1 MRAIL
6 QLKPLLTIH
15 LNAKSQSSLKNKIT
29 LKNKLNHARII
40 LEFIPSL
47 IYFLI
52 QKVSVLK
59 HLAPLIHIPFKALWL
74 GTALSM
80 FLSLNLNA
88 EENPTKTEPKSAKG
102 VKNKPKSPVTKVM
115 MTNCD
120 NIKDFNAK
128 QKEVLKAAYQ
138 FGSKENLGYEMAG
151 IAWKESCAGTYK
163 INFSDPSAGIY
174 HAYIPSVLKSYGH
187 NNSPFLRNVMGEL
200 LIKDDAFASEVA
212 LKELLYWKTR
222 YHDNLKDMI
231 KSYNKGSRWEKN
243 EKANADAEKYYEE
256 IQDKIRRL
264 KESKIFDSQSSN
276 DQELQKSA
284 NSNLDLDPIGN
295 AMPQTLAKTETK
307 ETQIEE
313 TQTQKSQEMKEA
325 ASEQAIKKPLEKEK
339 DKPMY
344 FAQINSSAD
353 FAPAKKSPKKPA
365 KASPK
370 RSSKNNISVK
380 NNTKTASKSKEVCK
394 NCSPGQRNAILA
406 NHITLMQ
413 EL

>member
-1 MRAIL
+1 M
-6 QLKPLLTIH
+6 
-15 LNAKSQSSLKNKIT
+15 
-29 LKNKLNHARII
+29 
-40 LEFIPSL
+40 
-47 IYFLI
+47 
-52 QKVSVLK
+52 K
-59 HLAPLIHIPFKALWL
+59 HLTPLTHTIFKALWL
-74 GTALSM
+74 GTALSAS
-80 FLSLNLNA
+80 LSLA
-88 EENPTKTEPKSAKG
+88 ATESPTKTEPKSAKG

-120 NIKDFNAK
+120 NLKDFNAK

-151 IAWKESCAGTYK
+151 IAWKESCAGVYK
-163 INFSDPSAGIY
+163 INFSDPSTGVY
-174 HAYIPSVLKSYGH
+174 HSYIPSVLKSYGH
-187 NNSPFLRNVMGEL
+187 NDSPFLRNVMGEL

-231 KSYNKGSRWEKN
+231 KSYNKGSRWERS
-243 EKANADAEKYYEE
+243 EKSNAEAEKYYEE
-256 IQDKIRRL
+256 IQDRIRRL

-295 AMPQTLAKTETK
+295 AMPQTLVAQKS
-307 ETQIEE
+307 QIEKSQTEE
-313 TQTQKSQEMKEA
+313 TQAEKSQEMKEA
-325 ASEQAIKKPLEKEK
+325 TSEQTTSKPEKAK

-344 FAQINSSAD
+344 LAQINSAD
-353 FAPAKKSPKKPA
+353 FTPAKKSPKKTA
-365 KASPK
+365 KVSPK
-370 RSSKNNISVK
+370 RSSKNNK
-380 NNTKTASKSKEVCK
+380 NNVKSSTKTASKKQEVCK

>member
-1 MRAIL
+1 M
-6 QLKPLLTIH
+6 
-15 LNAKSQSSLKNKIT
+15 
-29 LKNKLNHARII
+29 
-40 LEFIPSL
+40 
-47 IYFLI
+47 
-52 QKVSVLK
+52 K
-59 HLAPLIHIPFKALWL
+59 HLTPLTHTLFKALWL
-74 GTALSM
+74 GAVLSAS
-80 FLSLNLNA
+80 LSLVAA
-88 EENPTKTEPKSAKG
+88 ESPTKTEPKPTKG

-120 NIKDFNAK
+120 NLKDFNAK

-151 IAWKESCAGTYK
+151 IAWKESCAGVYK
-163 INFSDPSAGIY
+163 INFSDPSAGVY
-174 HAYIPSVLKSYGH
+174 HSYIPSVLKSYGH
-187 NNSPFLRNVMGEL
+187 NDSPFLRNVMGEL

-243 EKANADAEKYYEE
+243 EKSNADAEKYYEE
-256 IQDKIRRL
+256 IQDRIRRL

-295 AMPQTLAKTETK
+295 AMPQTLA
-307 ETQIEE
+307 
-313 TQTQKSQEMKEA
+313 TQKSQIEKSQTEETQAEKPQEMKETT
-325 ASEQAIKKPLEKEK
+325 SEQAIKKPLEKEK

-344 FAQINSSAD
+344 FAQINSAD
-353 FAPAKKSPKKPA
+353 FTPAKKSPKKPA

-370 RSSKNNISVK
+370 RSSKNNI
-380 NNTKTASKSKEVCK
+380 NNIKSHTKTASKNSKKQEVCK

>member
-1 MRAIL
+1 M
-6 QLKPLLTIH
+6 
-15 LNAKSQSSLKNKIT
+15 
-29 LKNKLNHARII
+29 
-40 LEFIPSL
+40 
-47 IYFLI
+47 
-52 QKVSVLK
+52 K
-59 HLAPLIHIPFKALWL
+59 HLTPLTHTIFKALLL
-74 GTALSM
+74 GTALSAS
-80 FLSLNLNA
+80 LSLA
-88 EENPTKTEPKSAKG
+88 ATESPAKTEPKSAKG

-151 IAWKESCAGTYK
+151 IAWKESCAGVYK
-163 INFSDPSAGIY
+163 INFSDPSAGVY
-174 HAYIPSVLKSYGH
+174 HSYIPSVLKSYGH
-187 NNSPFLRNVMGEL
+187 NDSPFLRNVMGEL

-231 KSYNKGSRWEKN
+231 KSYNKGSRWERS
-243 EKANADAEKYYEE
+243 EKSNAEAEKYYEE
-256 IQDKIRRL
+256 IQDRIRRL

-295 AMPQTLAKTETK
+295 AMPQALIAKETK
-307 ETQIEE
+307 IEE
-313 TQTQKSQEMKEA
+313 TQAEKSQEMKEA
-325 ASEQAIKKPLEKEK
+325 TSEQITNKPEKAK

-344 FAQINSSAD
+344 LAQINSTD
-353 FAPAKKSPKKPA
+353 FAPAKKRSQKPA
-365 KASPK
+365 KASQK
-370 RSSKNNISVK
+370 RSFKNNIKNNVK
-380 NNTKTASKSKEVCK
+380 NNAKTASKNSKNKEVCK

-406 NHITLMQ
+406 NRITLMQ

>member
-1 MRAIL
+1 M
-6 QLKPLLTIH
+6 
-15 LNAKSQSSLKNKIT
+15 
-29 LKNKLNHARII
+29 
-40 LEFIPSL
+40 
-47 IYFLI
+47 
-52 QKVSVLK
+52 K
-59 HLAPLIHIPFKALWL
+59 HLTPLTHTIFKALLL
-74 GTALSM
+74 GTTLSAS
-80 FLSLNLNA
+80 LSLA
-88 EENPTKTEPKSAKG
+88 ATESPTKTEPKPAKG

-120 NIKDFNAK
+120 NLKDFNAK

-151 IAWKESCAGTYK
+151 IAWKESCAGVYK
-163 INFSDPSAGIY
+163 INFSDPSAGVY
-174 HAYIPSVLKSYGH
+174 HSYIPSVLKSYGH
-187 NNSPFLRNVMGEL
+187 NDSPFLRNVMGEL

-231 KSYNKGSRWEKN
+231 KSYNKGSRWERS
-243 EKANADAEKYYEE
+243 EKSNAEAEKYYED
-256 IQDKIRRL
+256 IQDRIRRL

-295 AMPQTLAKTETK
+295 TMPQTLAQTETK
-307 ETQIEE
+307 KTQVEK
-313 TQTQKSQEMKEA
+313 TQAEKSQEMKEA
-325 ASEQAIKKPLEKEK
+325 TSEQTKSKPEKAK

-344 FAQINSSAD
+344 LAQINSAD
-353 FAPAKKSPKKPA
+353 FTPAKKSPKKPA
-365 KASPK
+365 KVSQK
-370 RSSKNNISVK
+370 RSFKNNIK
-380 NNTKTASKSKEVCK
+380 NNAKNNAKTASKKQEVCK

-406 NHITLMQ
+406 NRITLMQ

>member
-1 MRAIL
+1 M
-6 QLKPLLTIH
+6 
-15 LNAKSQSSLKNKIT
+15 
-29 LKNKLNHARII
+29 
-40 LEFIPSL
+40 
-47 IYFLI
+47 
-52 QKVSVLK
+52 K
-59 HLAPLIHIPFKALWL
+59 HLTPLTHTLFKALWL
-74 GTALSM
+74 GTVLSAS
-80 FLSLNLNA
+80 LSLVAA
-88 EENPTKTEPKSAKG
+88 ESPTKTEPKPAKG

-120 NIKDFNAK
+120 NLKDFNAK

-151 IAWKESCAGTYK
+151 IAWKESCAGVYK
-163 INFSDPSAGIY
+163 INFSDPSAGVY
-174 HAYIPSVLKSYGH
+174 HSYIPSVLKSYGH
-187 NNSPFLRNVMGEL
+187 NDSPFLRNVMGEL

-231 KSYNKGSRWEKN
+231 RSYNKGSRWEKN
-243 EKANADAEKYYEE
+243 EKSNADAEKYYEE
-256 IQDKIRRL
+256 IQDRIRRL
-264 KESKIFDSQSSN
+264 KESKIFDSRSSN

-295 AMPQTLAKTETK
+295 AMPQTLAQTETK
-307 ETQIEE
+307 KTQIEE
-313 TQTQKSQEMKEA
+313 TQAEKSREMKEA
-325 ASEQAIKKPLEKEK
+325 TSEQTKSKPEKAK

-344 FAQINSSAD
+344 LAQISSTD
-353 FAPAKKSPKKPA
+353 FTPAKKSPKKPA
-365 KASPK
+365 KVSQKRSPK
-370 RSSKNNISVK
+370 KDKNNVK
-380 NNTKTASKSKEVCK
+380 SNTKTASKSKEVCK

>member
-1 MRAIL
+1 M
-6 QLKPLLTIH
+6 
-15 LNAKSQSSLKNKIT
+15 
-29 LKNKLNHARII
+29 
-40 LEFIPSL
+40 
-47 IYFLI
+47 
-52 QKVSVLK
+52 K
-59 HLAPLIHIPFKALWL
+59 HLTPLTHTLFKALWL
-74 GTALSM
+74 GVVLSVS
-80 FLSLNLNA
+80 LSLVAA
-88 EENPTKTEPKSAKG
+88 ESPTKTEPKPAKG

-120 NIKDFNAK
+120 NLKDFNAK

-151 IAWKESCAGTYK
+151 IAWKESCAGVYK
-163 INFSDPSAGIY
+163 INFSDPSAGVY
-174 HAYIPSVLKSYGH
+174 HSYIPSVLKSYGH
-187 NNSPFLRNVMGEL
+187 NDSPFLRNVMGEL

-243 EKANADAEKYYEE
+243 EKSNADAEKYYEE
-256 IQDKIRRL
+256 IQDRIRRL

-295 AMPQTLAKTETK
+295 AMPQTLAAQKSQIEK
-307 ETQIEE
+307 SQIEE
-313 TQTQKSQEMKEA
+313 TQAEKPREMKETT
-325 ASEQAIKKPLEKEK
+325 SEQTTSKPEKAK

-344 FAQINSSAD
+344 LAQINSAD
-353 FAPAKKSPKKPA
+353 FTPAKKRSQKPA

-370 RSSKNNISVK
+370 RSFKNNIKNNVK

>member
-1 MRAIL
+1 M
-6 QLKPLLTIH
+6 
-15 LNAKSQSSLKNKIT
+15 
-29 LKNKLNHARII
+29 
-40 LEFIPSL
+40 
-47 IYFLI
+47 
-52 QKVSVLK
+52 K
-59 HLAPLIHIPFKALWL
+59 HLTPLTHTLFKALWL
-74 GTALSM
+74 GTVLSAS
-80 FLSLNLNA
+80 LSLVAA
-88 EENPTKTEPKSAKG
+88 ESPTKTEPKPAKG

-151 IAWKESCAGTYK
+151 IAWKESCAGVYK
-163 INFSDPSAGIY
+163 INFSDPSAGVY
-174 HAYIPSVLKSYGH
+174 HSYIPSVLKSYGH
-187 NNSPFLRNVMGEL
+187 NDSPFLRNVMGEL

-243 EKANADAEKYYEE
+243 EKSNADAEKYYEE
-256 IQDKIRRL
+256 IQDRIRRL

-295 AMPQTLAKTETK
+295 AMPQTLAAQKSQIEK
-307 ETQIEE
+307 SQIEE
-313 TQTQKSQEMKEA
+313 TQAEKPQEMKEA
-325 ASEQAIKKPLEKEK
+325 ASEQTKSKPEKAK

-344 FAQINSSAD
+344 FAQISSTD
-353 FAPAKKSPKKPA
+353 FTPAKKSPKKPS

-370 RSSKNNISVK
+370 RSSKNNINNVK
-380 NNTKTASKSKEVCK
+380 SHTKTASKSKEVCK

>member
-1 MRAIL
+1 M
-6 QLKPLLTIH
+6 
-15 LNAKSQSSLKNKIT
+15 
-29 LKNKLNHARII
+29 
-40 LEFIPSL
+40 
-47 IYFLI
+47 
-52 QKVSVLK
+52 K
-59 HLAPLIHIPFKALWL
+59 HLTPLTHTIFKALWL
-74 GTALSM
+74 GTALSAS
-80 FLSLNLNA
+80 LSLA
-88 EENPTKTEPKSAKG
+88 ATESPTKTEPKPAKG

-151 IAWKESCAGTYK
+151 IAWKESCAGVYK
-163 INFSDPSAGIY
+163 INFSDPSAGVY
-174 HAYIPSVLKSYGH
+174 HSYIPSVLKSYGH
-187 NNSPFLRNVMGEL
+187 NDSPFLRNVMGEL

-243 EKANADAEKYYEE
+243 EKSNADAEKYYEE
-256 IQDKIRRL
+256 IQDRIRRL

-295 AMPQTLAKTETK
+295 AMPQTLAAQKS
-307 ETQIEE
+307 QIEE
-313 TQTQKSQEMKEA
+313 TQAEKSQEMKEA
-325 ASEQAIKKPLEKEK
+325 TSEQAINKPLEKER

-344 FAQINSSAD
+344 LAQINSSD
-353 FAPAKKSPKKPA
+353 FTPAKKSPKKPA
-365 KASPK
+365 KVSPK
-370 RSSKNNISVK
+370 RSSKNNTKSHA
-380 NNTKTASKSKEVCK
+380 KTASKNSKNKEMCK

>member
-1 MRAIL
+1 
-6 QLKPLLTIH
+6 
-15 LNAKSQSSLKNKIT
+15 
-29 LKNKLNHARII
+29 
-40 LEFIPSL
+40 
-47 IYFLI
+47 
-52 QKVSVLK
+52 
-59 HLAPLIHIPFKALWL
+59 
-74 GTALSM
+74 
-80 FLSLNLNA
+80 
-88 EENPTKTEPKSAKG
+88 
-102 VKNKPKSPVTKVM
+102 M

-120 NIKDFNAK
+120 NLKDFNAK

-243 EKANADAEKYYEE
+243 EKSNADAEKYYEE

-295 AMPQTLAKTETK
+295 AMPQTLAAQKS
-307 ETQIEE
+307 QIEKSQTEE
-313 TQTQKSQEMKEA
+313 TQAEKSQEMKEA
-325 ASEQAIKKPLEKEK
+325 TSEQTKSKPEKAK

-344 FAQINSSAD
+344 LAQISSAD
-353 FAPAKKSPKKPA
+353 FTPAKKSPKKPA

-370 RSSKNNISVK
+370 RSSKNNIKKNNVK

>member
-1 MRAIL
+1 M
-6 QLKPLLTIH
+6 
-15 LNAKSQSSLKNKIT
+15 
-29 LKNKLNHARII
+29 
-40 LEFIPSL
+40 
-47 IYFLI
+47 
-52 QKVSVLK
+52 K
-59 HLAPLIHIPFKALWL
+59 HLTPLTHTIFKALWL
-74 GTALSM
+74 GTALSASV
-80 FLSLNLNA
+80 SLA
-88 EENPTKTEPKSAKG
+88 ATESPTKTEPKPAKG

-120 NIKDFNAK
+120 NLKDFNAR

-151 IAWKESCAGTYK
+151 IAWKESCAGVYK
-163 INFSDPSAGIY
+163 INFSDPSAGVY
-174 HAYIPSVLKSYGH
+174 HSYIPSVLKSYGH
-187 NNSPFLRNVMGEL
+187 NDSPFLRNVMGEL
-200 LIKDDAFASEVA
+200 LIKDDTFASEVA

-243 EKANADAEKYYEE
+243 EKSNAEAEKYYEE
-256 IQDKIRRL
+256 IQDRIRRL

-295 AMPQTLAKTETK
+295 TMPQTLAAQKSQIEK
-307 ETQIEE
+307 SQIEE
-313 TQTQKSQEMKEA
+313 TQAEKPREMKEA
-325 ASEQAIKKPLEKEK
+325 TSEQITNKPEKAK

-344 FAQINSSAD
+344 LAQISSTD
-353 FAPAKKSPKKPA
+353 FTPAKKSPKKPA

-370 RSSKNNISVK
+370 RSSKNNI
-380 NNTKTASKSKEVCK
+380 NNIKSHTKTASKSKEVCK

>member
-1 MRAIL
+1 M
-6 QLKPLLTIH
+6 
-15 LNAKSQSSLKNKIT
+15 
-29 LKNKLNHARII
+29 
-40 LEFIPSL
+40 
-47 IYFLI
+47 
-52 QKVSVLK
+52 K
-59 HLAPLIHIPFKALWL
+59 HLTPLTHTIFKALWL
-74 GTALSM
+74 GTALSAS
-80 FLSLNLNA
+80 LSLAAA
-88 EENPTKTEPKSAKG
+88 ESPTKTEPKPAKG

-151 IAWKESCAGTYK
+151 IAWKESCAGVYK
-163 INFSDPSAGIY
+163 INFSDPSAGVY
-174 HAYIPSVLKSYGH
+174 HSYIPSVLKSYGH
-187 NNSPFLRNVMGEL
+187 NDSPFLRNVMGEL

-243 EKANADAEKYYEE
+243 EKSNADAEKYYEE
-256 IQDKIRRL
+256 IQDRIRRL

-313 TQTQKSQEMKEA
+313 TQTQKSQEMKETT
-325 ASEQAIKKPLEKEK
+325 SEQTANKPEKAK

-344 FAQINSSAD
+344 LAQNNSTD
-353 FAPAKKSPKKPA
+353 FIPAKKSPKKPA
-365 KASPK
+365 KVSPK
-370 RSSKNNISVK
+370 RSSKNNTKSHA
-380 NNTKTASKSKEVCK
+380 KTASKNSKNKEVCK

>member
-1 MRAIL
+1 M
-6 QLKPLLTIH
+6 
-15 LNAKSQSSLKNKIT
+15 
-29 LKNKLNHARII
+29 
-40 LEFIPSL
+40 
-47 IYFLI
+47 
-52 QKVSVLK
+52 K

-74 GTALSM
+74 GAALSAS
-80 FLSLNLNA
+80 LSLVAA
-88 EENPTKTEPKSAKG
+88 ESPTKTEPKPAKG

-231 KSYNKGSRWEKN
+231 KSYNKGSRWEKS

-295 AMPQTLAKTETK
+295 AMPQTLATK
-307 ETQIEE
+307 ETQIGEA
-313 TQTQKSQEMKEA
+313 QTQKSQEMKEA
-325 ASEQAIKKPLEKEK
+325 ASERAINKPLEKEK

-344 FAQINSSAD
+344 FAQINSAD

>member
-1 MRAIL
+1 
-6 QLKPLLTIH
+6 
-15 LNAKSQSSLKNKIT
+15 
-29 LKNKLNHARII
+29 
-40 LEFIPSL
+40 
-47 IYFLI
+47 
-52 QKVSVLK
+52 LK
-59 HLAPLIHIPFKALWL
+59 HLTPLTHTIFKALWL
-74 GTALSM
+74 GTALSAS
-80 FLSLNLNA
+80 LSLA
-88 EENPTKTEPKSAKG
+88 ATESPTKTEPKPAKG

-151 IAWKESCAGTYK
+151 IAWKESCAGVYK
-163 INFSDPSAGIY
+163 INFSDPSAGVY
-174 HAYIPSVLKSYGH
+174 HSYIPSVLKSYGH
-187 NNSPFLRNVMGEL
+187 NDSPFLRNVMGEL

-231 KSYNKGSRWEKN
+231 KSYNKGSRWERS
-243 EKANADAEKYYEE
+243 EKSNADAEKYYEE
-256 IQDKIRRL
+256 IQDRIRRL

-295 AMPQTLAKTETK
+295 AMPQALIAKETK
-307 ETQIEE
+307 IEE
-313 TQTQKSQEMKEA
+313 TQAEKSQEMKETT
-325 ASEQAIKKPLEKEK
+325 SEQTKSKPEKAK

-344 FAQINSSAD
+344 LAQINSTD
-353 FAPAKKSPKKPA
+353 FTPVKKSPKKPA
-365 KASPK
+365 KVSQK
-370 RSSKNNISVK
+370 HSFKNNIKNNVK
-380 NNTKTASKSKEVCK
+380 NNAKTASKKQEMCK

>member
-1 MRAIL
+1 M
-6 QLKPLLTIH
+6 
-15 LNAKSQSSLKNKIT
+15 
-29 LKNKLNHARII
+29 
-40 LEFIPSL
+40 
-47 IYFLI
+47 
-52 QKVSVLK
+52 K
-59 HLAPLIHIPFKALWL
+59 HLTPLTHTIFKALLL
-74 GTALSM
+74 GTALSAS
-80 FLSLNLNA
+80 LSLA
-88 EENPTKTEPKSAKG
+88 ATESPTKTEPKPAKG

-151 IAWKESCAGTYK
+151 IAWKESCAGVYK
-163 INFSDPSAGIY
+163 INFSDPSAGVY
-174 HAYIPSVLKSYGH
+174 HSYIPSVLKSYGH
-187 NNSPFLRNVMGEL
+187 NDSPFLRNVMGEL

-243 EKANADAEKYYEE
+243 EKSNADAEKYYEE
-256 IQDKIRRL
+256 IQDRIRRL

-295 AMPQTLAKTETK
+295 AMPQTLAAQKSQIEK
-307 ETQIEE
+307 SQIEE
-313 TQTQKSQEMKEA
+313 TQAEKPQEMKEA
-325 ASEQAIKKPLEKEK
+325 ASEQTKSKPEKAK

-344 FAQINSSAD
+344 LAQINSTD
-353 FAPAKKSPKKPA
+353 FTPAKKSPKKPS

-370 RSSKNNISVK
+370 RSFKNNIKNNVK
-380 NNTKTASKSKEVCK
+380 NNTKTASKKQEVCK

>member
-1 MRAIL
+1 M
-6 QLKPLLTIH
+6 
-15 LNAKSQSSLKNKIT
+15 
-29 LKNKLNHARII
+29 
-40 LEFIPSL
+40 
-47 IYFLI
+47 
-52 QKVSVLK
+52 K
-59 HLAPLIHIPFKALWL
+59 HLTPLTHTLFKALWL
-74 GTALSM
+74 GTALSAS
-80 FLSLNLNA
+80 LSLVAA
-88 EENPTKTEPKSAKG
+88 ESPTKTEPKPAKG

-120 NIKDFNAK
+120 SIKDFNAK

-151 IAWKESCAGTYK
+151 IAWKESCAGVYK
-163 INFSDPSAGIY
+163 INFSDPSAGVY
-174 HAYIPSVLKSYGH
+174 HSYIPSVLKSYGH
-187 NNSPFLRNVMGEL
+187 NDSPFLRNVMGEL

-243 EKANADAEKYYEE
+243 EKSNADAEKYYEE
-256 IQDKIRRL
+256 IQDRIRRL

-307 ETQIEE
+307 ESQIEE

-325 ASEQAIKKPLEKEK
+325 TSEQTANKPEKAK

-344 FAQINSSAD
+344 LAQINSTD
-353 FAPAKKSPKKPA
+353 FTPAKKSPKKPA
-365 KASPK
+365 KANPK
-370 RSSKNNISVK
+370 RSSKNNTKSHA
-380 NNTKTASKSKEVCK
+380 KTASKNSKNKEVCK

>member
-1 MRAIL
+1 M
-6 QLKPLLTIH
+6 
-15 LNAKSQSSLKNKIT
+15 
-29 LKNKLNHARII
+29 
-40 LEFIPSL
+40 
-47 IYFLI
+47 
-52 QKVSVLK
+52 K
-59 HLAPLIHIPFKALWL
+59 HLTPLTHTLFKALWL
-74 GTALSM
+74 GVALSAS
-80 FLSLNLNA
+80 LSLVA
-88 EENPTKTEPKSAKG
+88 AENPTKTEPKPAKG

-120 NIKDFNAK
+120 NLKDFNAK

-151 IAWKESCAGTYK
+151 IAWKESCAGVYK

-174 HAYIPSVLKSYGH
+174 HSYIPSVLKSYGH

-222 YHDNLKDMI
+222 YHDNLKNMI

-243 EKANADAEKYYEE
+243 EKSNAEAEKYYEE
-256 IQDKIRRL
+256 IQDRIRRL

-295 AMPQTLAKTETK
+295 AMPQTLAAQKPQIEK
-307 ETQIEE
+307 SQIEE
-313 TQTQKSQEMKEA
+313 TQAEKPQEMKEA
-325 ASEQAIKKPLEKEK
+325 TSEQITNKPEKEK

-344 FAQINSSAD
+344 FAQINSTD

-370 RSSKNNISVK
+370 RSSKNNINNVK
-380 NNTKTASKSKEVCK
+380 SHAKTASKSKEVCK

>member
-1 MRAIL
+1 M
-6 QLKPLLTIH
+6 
-15 LNAKSQSSLKNKIT
+15 
-29 LKNKLNHARII
+29 
-40 LEFIPSL
+40 
-47 IYFLI
+47 
-52 QKVSVLK
+52 K
-59 HLAPLIHIPFKALWL
+59 HLTPLTHTLFKALWL
-74 GTALSM
+74 GAALSAS
-80 FLSLNLNA
+80 LSLVAA
-88 EENPTKTEPKSAKG
+88 ESPTKTEPKPAKG

-120 NIKDFNAK
+120 NLKDFNAK

-151 IAWKESCAGTYK
+151 IAWKESCAGVYK
-163 INFSDPSAGIY
+163 INFSDPSAGVY
-174 HAYIPSVLKSYGH
+174 HSYIPSVLKSYGH
-187 NNSPFLRNVMGEL
+187 NDSPFLRNVMGEL

-243 EKANADAEKYYEE
+243 EKSNADAEKYYEE
-256 IQDKIRRL
+256 IQDRIRRL

-295 AMPQTLAKTETK
+295 AMPQTLAAQKS
-307 ETQIEE
+307 QIEKSQTEE
-313 TQTQKSQEMKEA
+313 TQAEKPQEMKEA
-325 ASEQAIKKPLEKEK
+325 TSEQTANKPEKAK

-344 FAQINSSAD
+344 LAQINSTD
-353 FAPAKKSPKKPA
+353 FAPAKKRSQKPA

-370 RSSKNNISVK
+370 RSSKNNIKKNNVK
-380 NNTKTASKSKEVCK
+380 NNTKTASKKQEVCK

>member
-1 MRAIL
+1 M
-6 QLKPLLTIH
+6 
-15 LNAKSQSSLKNKIT
+15 
-29 LKNKLNHARII
+29 
-40 LEFIPSL
+40 
-47 IYFLI
+47 
-52 QKVSVLK
+52 K
-59 HLAPLIHIPFKALWL
+59 HLTPLTHTLFKALWL
-74 GTALSM
+74 GTVLSAS
-80 FLSLNLNA
+80 LSLVAA
-88 EENPTKTEPKSAKG
+88 ESPTKTEPKPAKG

-151 IAWKESCAGTYK
+151 IAWKESCAGVYK
-163 INFSDPSAGIY
+163 INFSDPSAGVY
-174 HAYIPSVLKSYGH
+174 HSYIPSVLKSYGH
-187 NNSPFLRNVMGEL
+187 NDSPFLRNVMGEL

-231 KSYNKGSRWEKN
+231 KSYNKGSRWERS
-243 EKANADAEKYYEE
+243 EKSNADAEKYYEE
-256 IQDKIRRL
+256 IQDRIRRL

-295 AMPQTLAKTETK
+295 AMPQTLAAK

-313 TQTQKSQEMKEA
+313 TQVEKSQTQKSQEMKEA
-325 ASEQAIKKPLEKEK
+325 TSEQTTNKPEKEK

-344 FAQINSSAD
+344 FAQINSAD
-353 FAPAKKSPKKPA
+353 FTPAKKSPKKPA

-370 RSSKNNISVK
+370 RSSKNNTNNVK
-380 NNTKTASKSKEVCK
+380 SNAKTASKNSKNKEVCK

-406 NHITLMQ
+406 NRITLMQ

>member
-1 MRAIL
+1 M
-6 QLKPLLTIH
+6 
-15 LNAKSQSSLKNKIT
+15 
-29 LKNKLNHARII
+29 
-40 LEFIPSL
+40 
-47 IYFLI
+47 
-52 QKVSVLK
+52 K
-59 HLAPLIHIPFKALWL
+59 HLTPLTHTLFKALWL
-74 GTALSM
+74 GAALSAS
-80 FLSLNLNA
+80 LSLVAA
-88 EENPTKTEPKSAKG
+88 ESPTKTEPKSAKG

-115 MTNCD
+115 MTDCD
-120 NIKDFNAK
+120 NLKDFNAK

-151 IAWKESCAGTYK
+151 IAWKESCAGVYK
-163 INFSDPSAGIY
+163 INFSDPSTGVY
-174 HAYIPSVLKSYGH
+174 HSYIPSVLKSYGH
-187 NNSPFLRNVMGEL
+187 NDSPFLRNVMGEL

-243 EKANADAEKYYEE
+243 EKSNADAEKYYEE
-256 IQDKIRRL
+256 IQDRIRRL

-295 AMPQTLAKTETK
+295 AMPQTLAAQKS
-307 ETQIEE
+307 QIEKSQTE
-313 TQTQKSQEMKEA
+313 KTQAEKSQEMKEA
-325 ASEQAIKKPLEKEK
+325 TSEQTKSKPEKAK

-344 FAQINSSAD
+344 FAQISSAD
-353 FAPAKKSPKKPA
+353 FTPAKKSPKKPA
-365 KASPK
+365 KVSPK
-370 RSSKNNISVK
+370 RSSKNNTKS
-380 NNTKTASKSKEVCK
+380 NAKTASKNSKNKEVCK

-406 NHITLMQ
+406 NRITLMQ

>member
-1 MRAIL
+1 M
-6 QLKPLLTIH
+6 
-15 LNAKSQSSLKNKIT
+15 
-29 LKNKLNHARII
+29 
-40 LEFIPSL
+40 
-47 IYFLI
+47 
-52 QKVSVLK
+52 K
-59 HLAPLIHIPFKALWL
+59 HLTPLTHTLFKALWL
-74 GTALSM
+74 GTVLSAS
-80 FLSLNLNA
+80 LSLA
-88 EENPTKTEPKSAKG
+88 ATESPAKTEPKSAKG

-120 NIKDFNAK
+120 NLKDFNAK

-151 IAWKESCAGTYK
+151 IAWKESCAGVYK
-163 INFSDPSAGIY
+163 INFSDPSAGVY
-174 HAYIPSVLKSYGH
+174 HSYIPSVLKSYGH
-187 NNSPFLRNVMGEL
+187 NDSPFLRNVMGEL

-231 KSYNKGSRWEKN
+231 KSYNKGSRWERS
-243 EKANADAEKYYEE
+243 EKSNAEAEKYYEE
-256 IQDKIRRL
+256 IQDRIRRL

-295 AMPQTLAKTETK
+295 AMPQTLAAQKSQIEK
-307 ETQIEE
+307 SQIEE
-313 TQTQKSQEMKEA
+313 TQAEKSQEMKEA
-325 ASEQAIKKPLEKEK
+325 TSEQITNKPEKAK

-344 FAQINSSAD
+344 LAQINSAD
-353 FAPAKKSPKKPA
+353 FTPAKKSSKKPA
-365 KASPK
+365 KVSQK
-370 RSSKNNISVK
+370 RSFKNNIKKNNVK
-380 NNTKTASKSKEVCK
+380 NNTKTASKKQEVCK

>member
-1 MRAIL
+1 M
-6 QLKPLLTIH
+6 
-15 LNAKSQSSLKNKIT
+15 
-29 LKNKLNHARII
+29 
-40 LEFIPSL
+40 
-47 IYFLI
+47 
-52 QKVSVLK
+52 K
-59 HLAPLIHIPFKALWL
+59 HLTPLTHTLFKALWL
-74 GTALSM
+74 GTVLSTS
-80 FLSLNLNA
+80 LSLVAA
-88 EENPTKTEPKSAKG
+88 ESPTKTEPKPAKG

-120 NIKDFNAK
+120 NLKDFNAK

-151 IAWKESCAGTYK
+151 IAWKESCAGVYK
-163 INFSDPSAGIY
+163 INFSDPSAGVY
-174 HAYIPSVLKSYGH
+174 HSYIPSVLKSYGH
-187 NNSPFLRNVMGEL
+187 NDSPFLRNVMGEL

-243 EKANADAEKYYEE
+243 EKSNAEAEKYYEE
-256 IQDKIRRL
+256 IQDRIRRL

-295 AMPQTLAKTETK
+295 AMPQTLAAQKS
-307 ETQIEE
+307 QIEKSQTEE
-313 TQTQKSQEMKEA
+313 TQAEKSQEMKEA
-325 ASEQAIKKPLEKEK
+325 TSEQITSKPEKAK

-344 FAQINSSAD
+344 LAQINSAD
-353 FAPAKKSPKKPA
+353 FTPAKKSPKKPA
-365 KASPK
+365 KVSPK
-370 RSSKNNISVK
+370 RSSKNNTKSHA
-380 NNTKTASKSKEVCK
+380 KTASKNSKNKEMCK

>member
-1 MRAIL
+1 M
-6 QLKPLLTIH
+6 
-15 LNAKSQSSLKNKIT
+15 
-29 LKNKLNHARII
+29 
-40 LEFIPSL
+40 
-47 IYFLI
+47 
-52 QKVSVLK
+52 K
-59 HLAPLIHIPFKALWL
+59 HLTPLTHTIFKALWL
-74 GTALSM
+74 GTALSAS
-80 FLSLNLNA
+80 LSLA
-88 EENPTKTEPKSAKG
+88 ATESPTKTEPKSAKG

-151 IAWKESCAGTYK
+151 IAWKESCAGVYK
-163 INFSDPSAGIY
+163 INFSDPSAGVY
-174 HAYIPSVLKSYGH
+174 HSYIPSVLKSYGH

-231 KSYNKGSRWEKN
+231 KSYNKGSRWERS
-243 EKANADAEKYYEE
+243 EKSNAEAEKYYEE
-256 IQDKIRRL
+256 IQDRIRRL

-295 AMPQTLAKTETK
+295 AMPQTLAKTEAK
-307 ETQIEE
+307 ETQTEE
-313 TQTQKSQEMKEA
+313 TQAEKPQEMKEA
-325 ASEQAIKKPLEKEK
+325 TSEQTKSKPEKAK

-344 FAQINSSAD
+344 LAQINDTD
-353 FAPAKKSPKKPA
+353 FTPAKKSPKKPA

-370 RSSKNNISVK
+370 RFSKNNK
-380 NNTKTASKSKEVCK
+380 NNVKSSTKTASKKQEVCK

>member
-1 MRAIL
+1 M
-6 QLKPLLTIH
+6 
-15 LNAKSQSSLKNKIT
+15 
-29 LKNKLNHARII
+29 
-40 LEFIPSL
+40 
-47 IYFLI
+47 
-52 QKVSVLK
+52 K
-59 HLAPLIHIPFKALWL
+59 HLTPLTHTLFKALWL
-74 GTALSM
+74 GAALSAS
-80 FLSLNLNA
+80 LSLVAA
-88 EENPTKTEPKSAKG
+88 ESPTKTEPKPAKG

-128 QKEVLKAAYQ
+128 QKEVLKVAYQ

-151 IAWKESCAGTYK
+151 IAWKESCAGVYK
-163 INFSDPSAGIY
+163 INFSDPSAGVY
-174 HAYIPSVLKSYGH
+174 HSYIPSVLKSYGH
-187 NNSPFLRNVMGEL
+187 NDSPFLRNVMGEL
-200 LIKDDAFASEVA
+200 LIKDDAFASQVA

-243 EKANADAEKYYEE
+243 EKSNAEAEKYYEE
-256 IQDKIRRL
+256 IQDRIRRL

-295 AMPQTLAKTETK
+295 AMPQTLAAQKPQIEK
-307 ETQIEE
+307 SQIEE
-313 TQTQKSQEMKEA
+313 TQAEKPQEMKEA
-325 ASEQAIKKPLEKEK
+325 TSEQITNKPEKAK

-344 FAQINSSAD
+344 LAQNNSAD

-370 RSSKNNISVK
+370 RSSKNNINNVK
-380 NNTKTASKSKEVCK
+380 SHTKTASKNSKNKEVCK

>member
-1 MRAIL
+1 M
-6 QLKPLLTIH
+6 
-15 LNAKSQSSLKNKIT
+15 
-29 LKNKLNHARII
+29 
-40 LEFIPSL
+40 
-47 IYFLI
+47 
-52 QKVSVLK
+52 K
-59 HLAPLIHIPFKALWL
+59 HLTPLTHTIFKALLL
-74 GTALSM
+74 GTALSA
-80 FLSLNLNA
+80 SLNLVAA
-88 EENPTKTEPKSAKG
+88 ESPTKTEPKPAKG

-128 QKEVLKAAYQ
+128 QREVLKAAYQ

-151 IAWKESCAGTYK
+151 IAWKESCAGVYK
-163 INFSDPSAGIY
+163 INFSDPSAGVY
-174 HAYIPSVLKSYGH
+174 HSYIPSVLKSYGH
-187 NNSPFLRNVMGEL
+187 NDSPFLRNVMGEL

-243 EKANADAEKYYEE
+243 EKSNADAEKYYEE
-256 IQDKIRRL
+256 IQDRIRRL
-264 KESKIFDSQSSN
+264 KESKIFYSQSSN

-295 AMPQTLAKTETK
+295 AMPQTLAAQKSQIEK
-307 ETQIEE
+307 SQIEE
-313 TQTQKSQEMKEA
+313 TQAEKPQEMKEA
-325 ASEQAIKKPLEKEK
+325 TSEQTANKPEKAK

-344 FAQINSSAD
+344 LAQINSAD
-353 FAPAKKSPKKPA
+353 FTPAKKSPKKPA
-365 KASPK
+365 KVSPK
-370 RSSKNNISVK
+370 RSSKNNIK
-380 NNTKTASKSKEVCK
+380 NNVKSHTKTASKNSKNKEVCK

>member
-1 MRAIL
+1 M
-6 QLKPLLTIH
+6 
-15 LNAKSQSSLKNKIT
+15 
-29 LKNKLNHARII
+29 
-40 LEFIPSL
+40 
-47 IYFLI
+47 
-52 QKVSVLK
+52 K
-59 HLAPLIHIPFKALWL
+59 HLTPLTHTLFKALWL
-74 GTALSM
+74 GVVLSAS
-80 FLSLNLNA
+80 LSLVAA
-88 EENPTKTEPKSAKG
+88 ESPTKTESKPAKG

-120 NIKDFNAK
+120 NLKDFNAK

-151 IAWKESCAGTYK
+151 IAWKESCAGVYK
-163 INFSDPSAGIY
+163 INFSDPSAGVY
-174 HAYIPSVLKSYGH
+174 HSYIPSVLKSYGH
-187 NNSPFLRNVMGEL
+187 NDSPFLRNVMGEL
-200 LIKDDAFASEVA
+200 LIKDGAFASEVA

-243 EKANADAEKYYEE
+243 EKSNADAEKYYEE
-256 IQDKIRRL
+256 IQDRIRRL

-295 AMPQTLAKTETK
+295 AMPQTLAAQKS
-307 ETQIEE
+307 QIEE
-313 TQTQKSQEMKEA
+313 TQTQKSQEMKETT
-325 ASEQAIKKPLEKEK
+325 SEQITNKPEKAK

-344 FAQINSSAD
+344 LAQISSAD
-353 FAPAKKSPKKPA
+353 FTPAKKSPKKPA
-365 KASPK
+365 KANPK
-370 RSSKNNISVK
+370 RSSKNNIKNNVK
-380 NNTKTASKSKEVCK
+380 SNTKTASKKQEVCK

>member
-1 MRAIL
+1 M
-6 QLKPLLTIH
+6 
-15 LNAKSQSSLKNKIT
+15 
-29 LKNKLNHARII
+29 
-40 LEFIPSL
+40 
-47 IYFLI
+47 
-52 QKVSVLK
+52 K
-59 HLAPLIHIPFKALWL
+59 HLTPLTHTIFKALLL
-74 GTALSM
+74 GTVLNAS
-80 FLSLNLNA
+80 LSLA
-88 EENPTKTEPKSAKG
+88 ATESPTKTEPKPAKG

-120 NIKDFNAK
+120 NLKDFNAK

-151 IAWKESCAGTYK
+151 IAWKESCAGVYK
-163 INFSDPSAGIY
+163 INFSDPSAGVY
-174 HAYIPSVLKSYGH
+174 HSYIPSVLKSYGH
-187 NNSPFLRNVMGEL
+187 NDSPFLRNVMGEL

-243 EKANADAEKYYEE
+243 EKSNADAEKYYED
-256 IQDKIRRL
+256 IQDRIRRL

-295 AMPQTLAKTETK
+295 AMPQTLAKTEAK
-307 ETQIEE
+307 ETQTEE
-313 TQTQKSQEMKEA
+313 TQAEKSQEMKEA
-325 ASEQAIKKPLEKEK
+325 TSEQTKSKPEKAK

-344 FAQINSSAD
+344 LAQINSTD
-353 FAPAKKSPKKPA
+353 FTTAKKSPKKPA
-365 KASPK
+365 KVSPK
-370 RSSKNNISVK
+370 RSSKNNTKSHA
-380 NNTKTASKSKEVCK
+380 KTASKNSKNKEMCK

>member
-1 MRAIL
+1 M
-6 QLKPLLTIH
+6 
-15 LNAKSQSSLKNKIT
+15 
-29 LKNKLNHARII
+29 
-40 LEFIPSL
+40 
-47 IYFLI
+47 
-52 QKVSVLK
+52 K
-59 HLAPLIHIPFKALWL
+59 HLTPLTHTIFKALLL
-74 GTALSM
+74 GTVLNAS
-80 FLSLNLNA
+80 LSLA
-88 EENPTKTEPKSAKG
+88 ATESPTKTEPKSAKG

-151 IAWKESCAGTYK
+151 IAWKESCAGVYK
-163 INFSDPSAGIY
+163 INFSDPSAGVY
-174 HAYIPSVLKSYGH
+174 HSYIPSVLKSYGH
-187 NNSPFLRNVMGEL
+187 NDSPFLRNVMGEL
-200 LIKDDAFASEVA
+200 LIKDNAFASEVA

-243 EKANADAEKYYEE
+243 EKSNADAEKYYED
-256 IQDKIRRL
+256 IQDRIRRL

-295 AMPQTLAKTETK
+295 AMPQTLATK
-307 ETQIEE
+307 ETQTEK
-313 TQTQKSQEMKEA
+313 TQEMKETTN
-325 ASEQAIKKPLEKEK
+325 EQTKSKPEKAK

-344 FAQINSSAD
+344 LAQINSAD
-353 FAPAKKSPKKPA
+353 FTPAKKSPKKPA
-365 KASPK
+365 KVSSK
-370 RSSKNNISVK
+370 RSPKNNIK
-380 NNTKTASKSKEVCK
+380 NNTKSNTKTASKKQEVCK

>member
-1 MRAIL
+1 M
-6 QLKPLLTIH
+6 
-15 LNAKSQSSLKNKIT
+15 
-29 LKNKLNHARII
+29 
-40 LEFIPSL
+40 
-47 IYFLI
+47 
-52 QKVSVLK
+52 SVLK

-74 GTALSM
+74 GTALSA

-243 EKANADAEKYYEE
+243 EKANADAEKYCEE
-256 IQDKIRRL
+256 IQDRIRRL

-313 TQTQKSQEMKEA
+313 NQTQKSQEMKEA
-325 ASEQAIKKPLEKEK
+325 TSEQITNKPEKAK

-344 FAQINSSAD
+344 FAQINNAD

>member
-1 MRAIL
+1 M
-6 QLKPLLTIH
+6 
-15 LNAKSQSSLKNKIT
+15 
-29 LKNKLNHARII
+29 
-40 LEFIPSL
+40 
-47 IYFLI
+47 
-52 QKVSVLK
+52 K
-59 HLAPLIHIPFKALWL
+59 HLTPLTHTIFKALLL
-74 GTALSM
+74 GAALNAS
-80 FLSLNLNA
+80 LSLVAA
-88 EENPTKTEPKSAKG
+88 ESPTKTEPKPAKG

-120 NIKDFNAK
+120 NLKDFNAK
-128 QKEVLKAAYQ
+128 QKEVLKSAYQ

-151 IAWKESCAGTYK
+151 IAWKESCAGVYK
-163 INFSDPSAGIY
+163 INFSDPSAGVY
-174 HAYIPSVLKSYGH
+174 HSYIPSVLKSYGH
-187 NNSPFLRNVMGEL
+187 NDSPFLRNVMGEL

-243 EKANADAEKYYEE
+243 EKSNADAEKYYEE
-256 IQDKIRRL
+256 IQDRIRRL
-264 KESKIFDSQSSN
+264 KESKIFDSQSGN

-313 TQTQKSQEMKEA
+313 TQAEKPREMKEA
-325 ASEQAIKKPLEKEK
+325 TSEQITNKPEKAK

-344 FAQINSSAD
+344 LAQINSAD
-353 FAPAKKSPKKPA
+353 FTPAKKSPKKPA
-365 KASPK
+365 RVSQK

-380 NNTKTASKSKEVCK
+380 NNTKTASKNSKNKEMCK

>member
-1 MRAIL
+1 M
-6 QLKPLLTIH
+6 
-15 LNAKSQSSLKNKIT
+15 
-29 LKNKLNHARII
+29 
-40 LEFIPSL
+40 
-47 IYFLI
+47 
-52 QKVSVLK
+52 K
-59 HLAPLIHIPFKALWL
+59 HLTPLTHTIFKALWL
-74 GTALSM
+74 GATLSAS
-80 FLSLNLNA
+80 LSLA
-88 EENPTKTEPKSAKG
+88 ATESPTKTEPKPAKG

-151 IAWKESCAGTYK
+151 IAWKESCAGVYK
-163 INFSDPSAGIY
+163 INFSDPSAGVY
-174 HAYIPSVLKSYGH
+174 HSYIPSVLKSYGH
-187 NNSPFLRNVMGEL
+187 NDSPFLRNVMGEL

-243 EKANADAEKYYEE
+243 EKSNADAEKYYEE
-256 IQDKIRRL
+256 IQDRIRRL

-295 AMPQTLAKTETK
+295 AMPQTLAAQKSQIEK
-307 ETQIEE
+307 SQIEE
-313 TQTQKSQEMKEA
+313 TQAEKSQEMKEA
-325 ASEQAIKKPLEKEK
+325 TSEQTKSKPEKAK

-344 FAQINSSAD
+344 LAQINSTD
-353 FAPAKKSPKKPA
+353 FTPAKKSPKKPA
-365 KASPK
+365 KVSQK
-370 RSSKNNISVK
+370 RSFKNNIKNNTK
-380 NNTKTASKSKEVCK
+380 NNTKTASKKQEVCK

>member
-1 MRAIL
+1 M
-6 QLKPLLTIH
+6 
-15 LNAKSQSSLKNKIT
+15 
-29 LKNKLNHARII
+29 
-40 LEFIPSL
+40 
-47 IYFLI
+47 
-52 QKVSVLK
+52 K
-59 HLAPLIHIPFKALWL
+59 HLTPLTHTLFKALWL
-74 GTALSM
+74 GVALSAS
-80 FLSLNLNA
+80 LSLVAA
-88 EENPTKTEPKSAKG
+88 ESPTKTEPKPAKG

-120 NIKDFNAK
+120 NLKDFNAK

-151 IAWKESCAGTYK
+151 IAWKESCAGVYK

-174 HAYIPSVLKSYGH
+174 HSYIPSVLKSYGH
-187 NNSPFLRNVMGEL
+187 NDSPFLRNVMGEL

-222 YHDNLKDMI
+222 YHDNLKNMI

-243 EKANADAEKYYEE
+243 EKSNAEAEKYYEE
-256 IQDKIRRL
+256 IQDRIRRL

-295 AMPQTLAKTETK
+295 AMPQTLATQKS
-307 ETQIEE
+307 QIEKSQTE
-313 TQTQKSQEMKEA
+313 KTQAEKSQEMKETT
-325 ASEQAIKKPLEKEK
+325 SEQITNKPEKEK

-344 FAQINSSAD
+344 LAQINSAD
-353 FAPAKKSPKKPA
+353 FTTAKKSPKKPA

-380 NNTKTASKSKEVCK
+380 NNTKTASKKQEVCK

>member
-1 MRAIL
+1 M
-6 QLKPLLTIH
+6 
-15 LNAKSQSSLKNKIT
+15 
-29 LKNKLNHARII
+29 
-40 LEFIPSL
+40 
-47 IYFLI
+47 
-52 QKVSVLK
+52 K
-59 HLAPLIHIPFKALWL
+59 HLTPLTHTLFKALWL
-74 GTALSM
+74 GAALSVS
-80 FLSLNLNA
+80 LSLVAA
-88 EENPTKTEPKSAKG
+88 ESPTKTEPKPAKG

-120 NIKDFNAK
+120 NLKDFNAK

-151 IAWKESCAGTYK
+151 IAWKESCAGVYK
-163 INFSDPSAGIY
+163 INFSDPSAGVY
-174 HAYIPSVLKSYGH
+174 HSYIPSVLKSYGH
-187 NNSPFLRNVMGEL
+187 NDSPFLRNVMGEL

-243 EKANADAEKYYEE
+243 EKSNADAEKYYEE
-256 IQDKIRRL
+256 IQDRIRRL

-295 AMPQTLAKTETK
+295 AMPQTLAAQKS
-307 ETQIEE
+307 QIEKSQTEE
-313 TQTQKSQEMKEA
+313 TQAEKSQEMKEA
-325 ASEQAIKKPLEKEK
+325 TSEQTKSKPEKAK

-344 FAQINSSAD
+344 LAQINSAD
-353 FAPAKKSPKKPA
+353 FTPAKKSPKKPA
-365 KASPK
+365 KVSQK
-370 RSSKNNISVK
+370 HSFKNNIK
-380 NNTKTASKSKEVCK
+380 NNAKNSTKTASKKQEVCK

>member
-1 MRAIL
+1 M
-6 QLKPLLTIH
+6 
-15 LNAKSQSSLKNKIT
+15 
-29 LKNKLNHARII
+29 
-40 LEFIPSL
+40 
-47 IYFLI
+47 
-52 QKVSVLK
+52 SVLK

-74 GTALSM
+74 GTALSV
-80 FLSLNLNA
+80 FLSLNLSA
-88 EENPTKTEPKSAKG
+88 EESPTKTEPKPAKG

-120 NIKDFNAK
+120 NLKDFNAK

-151 IAWKESCAGTYK
+151 IAWKESCAGVYK
-163 INFSDPSAGIY
+163 INFSDPSAGVY
-174 HAYIPSVLKSYGH
+174 HSYIPSVLKSYGH
-187 NNSPFLRNVMGEL
+187 NDSPFLRNVMGEL
-200 LIKDDAFASEVA
+200 LIKDDAFASQVA

-256 IQDKIRRL
+256 IQDRIRRL

-295 AMPQTLAKTETK
+295 AMPQTLAQTETK

-313 TQTQKSQEMKEA
+313 AQTQKSQEMKEA
-325 ASEQAIKKPLEKEK
+325 ASERAIKKPLEKAK

-344 FAQINSSAD
+344 LAQINSAD

-370 RSSKNNISVK
+370 RSPKNNMKNNKGNAKTTSKN
-380 NNTKTASKSKEVCK
+380 SKSKEVCK

-406 NHITLMQ
+406 NRITLMQ

>member
-1 MRAIL
+1 M
-6 QLKPLLTIH
+6 
-15 LNAKSQSSLKNKIT
+15 
-29 LKNKLNHARII
+29 
-40 LEFIPSL
+40 
-47 IYFLI
+47 
-52 QKVSVLK
+52 K
-59 HLAPLIHIPFKALWL
+59 HLTPLTHTLFKALWL
-74 GTALSM
+74 GAALNAS
-80 FLSLNLNA
+80 LSLVAA
-88 EENPTKTEPKSAKG
+88 ESPTKTEPKPAKG

-120 NIKDFNAK
+120 NLKDFNAK

-151 IAWKESCAGTYK
+151 IAWKESCAGVYR
-163 INFSDPSAGIY
+163 INFSDPSAGVY
-174 HAYIPSVLKSYGH
+174 HSYIPSVLKSYGH
-187 NNSPFLRNVMGEL
+187 NDSPFLRNVMGEL

-243 EKANADAEKYYEE
+243 EKSNADAEKYYEE

-295 AMPQTLAKTETK
+295 AMPQTLAQTETK
-307 ETQIEE
+307 ETQTEE
-313 TQTQKSQEMKEA
+313 TQAEKPQEMKEA
-325 ASEQAIKKPLEKEK
+325 TSEQTANKPEKAK

-344 FAQINSSAD
+344 LAQINSAD
-353 FAPAKKSPKKPA
+353 FTTAKKSPKKPA

>member
-1 MRAIL
+1 M
-6 QLKPLLTIH
+6 
-15 LNAKSQSSLKNKIT
+15 
-29 LKNKLNHARII
+29 
-40 LEFIPSL
+40 
-47 IYFLI
+47 
-52 QKVSVLK
+52 K
-59 HLAPLIHIPFKALWL
+59 HLTPLTHTLFKALWL
-74 GTALSM
+74 GVALSAS
-80 FLSLNLNA
+80 LSLVAA
-88 EENPTKTEPKSAKG
+88 ESPTKTEHKPAKG

-120 NIKDFNAK
+120 NLKDFNAK

-151 IAWKESCAGTYK
+151 IAWKESCAGVYK
-163 INFSDPSAGIY
+163 INFSDPSAGVY
-174 HAYIPSVLKSYGH
+174 HSYIPSVLKSYGH
-187 NNSPFLRNVMGEL
+187 NDSPFLRNVMGEL

-231 KSYNKGSRWEKN
+231 KSYNKGSRWERS
-243 EKANADAEKYYEE
+243 EKSNAEAEKYYEE
-256 IQDKIRRL
+256 IQDRIRRL

-295 AMPQTLAKTETK
+295 AMPQTLVAQKSQIEK
-307 ETQIEE
+307 SQIEE
-313 TQTQKSQEMKEA
+313 TQAEKPQEMKETT
-325 ASEQAIKKPLEKEK
+325 SEQITNKPEK

-344 FAQINSSAD
+344 FAQINSAD
-353 FAPAKKSPKKPA
+353 FTPAKKSPKKPA

-370 RSSKNNISVK
+370 RFSKNNISVK
-380 NNTKTASKSKEVCK
+380 NNTKTASKNSKKQEVCK

>member
-1 MRAIL
+1 M
-6 QLKPLLTIH
+6 
-15 LNAKSQSSLKNKIT
+15 
-29 LKNKLNHARII
+29 
-40 LEFIPSL
+40 
-47 IYFLI
+47 
-52 QKVSVLK
+52 K
-59 HLAPLIHIPFKALWL
+59 HLTPLTHTLFKALWL
-74 GTALSM
+74 GVALSAS
-80 FLSLNLNA
+80 LSLVAA
-88 EENPTKTEPKSAKG
+88 ESPTKTEPKPAKG

-120 NIKDFNAK
+120 NLKDFNAK

-256 IQDKIRRL
+256 IQDRIRRL

-295 AMPQTLAKTETK
+295 TMPQTLATQKSQIEK
-307 ETQIEE
+307 SQIEE
-313 TQTQKSQEMKEA
+313 TQAEKPQEMKEA
-325 ASEQAIKKPLEKEK
+325 TSEQITNKPEKAK

-344 FAQINSSAD
+344 LAQINSAD
-353 FAPAKKSPKKPA
+353 FVPAKKSPKKPA

-370 RSSKNNISVK
+370 HFSKNNINNVK
-380 NNTKTASKSKEVCK
+380 SHTKTTSKNSKNKEVCK